1 MANGLPTTEAEA
13 KNALDLALDVG
24 NGPAATPASAGSRN
38 GDDYRINLPCFE
50 GPLDLLLHLIRK
62 EQLNIYDI
70 PIAKICKSYVEYL
83 ELMKQL
89 DFNVAGE
96 FMVMASTLTYMKSL
110 TLLPRDE
117 NAEEEEDPRLPLV
130 AQLLEYEKF
139 KRAADIIDARQWL
152 GRDIYERPPG
162 AFQDVIPTEA
172 LLDAPIEPV
181 DTYLLLKCL
190 KIAVDRTTRPPMQI
204 ETDPVSIKHKA
215 TAVTTFLAE
224 TDIIEFMRLLP
235 TPEERHVRDIIVSF
249 LAILELAKLKFIEI
263 IQTETFGPIQ
273 VRGVR
278 PLHELNLSL
287 LDQY

>member
-1 MANGLPTTEAEA
+1 MANGQPSTESEA
-13 KNALDLALDVG
+13 RNALDVAFETAG
-24 NGPAATPASAGSRN
+24 APASAAAAAERAEI
-38 GDDYRINLPCFE
+38 DYRINLPCFE

-130 AQLLEYEKF
+130 AQLLEYEQF
-139 KRAADIIDARQWL
+139 KRAADLIDARQWL
-152 GRDIYERPPG
+152 GRDIYERPLA
-162 AFQDVIPTEA
+162 AFQDVMPTEA

-190 KIAVDRTTRPPMQI
+190 KAAIDRTTRPPMQI
-204 ETDPVSIKHKA
+204 ETDPVSIKQK
-215 TAVTTFLAE
+215 VTTVTQYLGE
-224 TDIIEFMRLLP
+224 MDIFEFYRLLP
-235 TPEERHVRDIIVSF
+235 EQRHVQDIIVSF

-263 IQTETFGPIQ
+263 IQTENFGPIQ

-278 PLHELNLSL
+278 PLHELNLAL